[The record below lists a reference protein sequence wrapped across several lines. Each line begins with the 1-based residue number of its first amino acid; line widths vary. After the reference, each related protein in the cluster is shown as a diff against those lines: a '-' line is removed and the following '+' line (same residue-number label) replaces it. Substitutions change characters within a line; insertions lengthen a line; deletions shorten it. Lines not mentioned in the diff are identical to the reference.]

1 MKLKNSMKNIY
12 CFKIISV
19 VLIAVMSF
27 LMLSCS
33 PKTVED
39 KKTEQPLVR
48 NIRGVWITNVA
59 SDALFSLDKIKE
71 TVQVCK
77 QSSITDIYVVV
88 WNKGRTLYPSKIM
101 ENLIGIPIIE
111 PFAGRDPL
119 NEIIKEAH
127 KEGIKVHAWFEFGFA
142 ASNGEFGKE
151 ILEARPEWKAMDVE
165 GNLVSKNGFLW
176 MNSFHP
182 DVQQFIKSLIVEVV
196 DNYDVDGIQGDD
208 RLPALPSTG
217 GYDEYTINMYKAEHD
232 GQSPPSDYKD
242 ADWIT
247 WRADKLTDFLG
258 ELYTD
263 LKSKNSQLE
272 ISMAPSVHPWAKQE
286 YLQDWPTWL
295 EKEYCDYVIPQIYR
309 YDIEKYTATLNE
321 QLEYL
326 SPLHKDRLFAGV
338 LLQVNGQNPS
348 LEFLDQM
355 IRANRQ
361 NGIKGEVFF
370 FYEGLKK
377 HTEYFMN
384 EYNKK

>member
-1 MKLKNSMKNIY
+1 
-12 CFKIISV
+12 
-19 VLIAVMSF
+19 
-27 LMLSCS
+27 MLSCS

-101 ENLIGIPIIE
+101 EDLIGIPIIE

-119 NEIIKEAH
+119 NEIIEEAH

-326 SPLHKDRLFAGV
+326 SLLHKDRLFAGV